1 MNDLSHIGRPGANE
15 ERRIA
20 SARRRICHCC
30 SALLNGREERK
41 IISGPGGP
49 RKSLKRLKTDKG
61 NPRKTGPLSWI
72 VFARAWPDFA
82 EFGFGLD
89 RAWPNFNMHNT
100 ESAMP
105 IAAANATANAMSAR
119 RRGLVRQ
126 AWRGPNGGCLLQDG
140 QAIEKA
146 QNGNGQLL
154 EKVGMDLGLAP
165 LPLGFGATSVW
176 GRATSA
182 WGRATRRARGASIGS
197 GEGPAASEQFFRAL
211 SSKESVT
218 GITDGPTIFC

>member
-1 MNDLSHIGRPGANE
+1 MAVMNDLSHIGRPGANE

-119 RRGLVRQ
+119 RRGLARQ
-126 AWRGPNGGCLLQDG
+126 AWRGLNGGCLLQDG

-154 EKVGMDLGLAP
+154 EKVGMDLGYSRSGLALRP
-165 LPLGFGATSVW
+165 FGVAPRPLGVAPRGAREAPRSVP
-176 GRATSA
+176 GKAQ
-182 WGRATRRARGASIGS
+182 RRASN
-197 GEGPAASEQFFRAL
+197 
-211 SSKESVT
+211 SSVRCRQKKV
-218 GITDGPTIFC
+218 